1 MKNHLICHYPRHN
14 LKLFVDRFFQ
24 KSKISKTKTTW
35 RTMSFSRAAK
45 RPRTNSASERN
56 ARITRKSSTSRAR
69 KPLYESN
76 ARVPVPRKRGRR
88 DTITENKKGKITRKS
103 TLSTARTR
111 TTRPVRGAGAKR
123 KSSKKPMPTTMS
135 GMRSE
140 SKLVYTRLY
149 TRELS

>member
-1 MKNHLICHYPRHN
+1 
-14 LKLFVDRFFQ
+14 
-24 KSKISKTKTTW
+24 
-35 RTMSFSRAAK
+35 MSFSRAAK

-88 DTITENKKGKITRKS
+88 DTVTEKKKGKITRKS

-111 TTRPVRGAGAKR
+111 TIRPVRGAGAKR

-135 GMRSE
+135 GMRTEIARLRRIEAQLDKIKEAGSE
-140 SKLVYTRLY
+140 EKETLKAQVP
-149 TRELS
+149 